1 MEKKDLYRFKKRLLL
16 ERKKM
21 DEGYDHGRLG
31 FEESLTGSTQE
42 LSAYDNH
49 PADLGTETFE
59 RGKDLG
65 LQDAKRLLRG
75 KIDEALERIDRGD
88 YGNCM
93 ICGQEI
99 PRARLEALPYAVNCL
114 NCRERLEKE
123 ENKRSERPL
132 EEEILD
138 AHLTAPGGDDPGLDR
153 EDIQEQL
160 YKYGTADSPQDLGG
174 EESYNELYTGEPLGV
189 VEKVEK
195 EQSEGLPE
203 KGF

>member
-16 ERKKM
+16 ERKRM

-31 FEESLTGSTQE
+31 FEESLTGSIEE

-49 PADLGTETFE
+49 PADLGTETYE

-65 LQDAKRLLRG
+65 LQDAKRLLRD

-88 YGNCM
+88 YGSCM
-93 ICGQEI
+93 FCGREI
-99 PRARLEALPYAVNCL
+99 PMARPEALPYAVNCL
-114 NCRERLEKE
+114 HCQEQLENE
-123 ENKRSERPL
+123 ENRRSERPL

-138 AHLTAPGGDDPGLDR
+138 AHLTDPGGDDPGLDR
-153 EDIQEQL
+153 DDIQQQL
-160 YKYGTADSPQDLGG
+160 YRYGTADSPQDLGG
-174 EESYNELYTGEPLGV
+174 EESYNELYTDEPLGV

-195 EQSEGLPE
+195 EQTER
-203 KGF
+203 

>member
-1 MEKKDLYRFKKRLLL
+1 MEKKDLYRLKKRLLL

-21 DEGYDHGRLG
+21 DEGYDRERFG

-49 PADLGTETFE
+49 PADLGSETFE

-65 LQDAKRLLRG
+65 LQDARRLLRG

-88 YGNCM
+88 YGSCM

-99 PRARLEALPYAVNCL
+99 PRGRLEALPYAVNCL
-114 NCRERLEKE
+114 HCQEELEKE
-123 ENKRSERPL
+123 ENKRSERPV

-138 AHLTAPGGDDPGLDR
+138 AHLTEPGGDDPGLDR
-153 EDIQEQL
+153 EEIQEQL
-160 YKYGTADSPQDLGG
+160 YRYGTADSPQDLGG
-174 EESYNELYTGEPLGV
+174 EESYNELYTDEPLGV
-189 VEKVEK
+189 VERVEK
-195 EQSEGLPE
+195 EQVEE
-203 KGF
+203 